1 MKFSSENVLFYFF
14 QRQFL
19 QLCSKYASEQIIVK
33 IECSK
38 HQKLF
43 KTMITNIF
51 QDIYCR
57 AHKTATLTPIQ
68 HIVLGPRAVICMHLC
83 LCKTLS
89 QDCPHGEIRHAHPF
103 LKSWQSQH
111 HFVNLC
117 QNKNNQSDSTGQ
129 PKLLTLCCVY
139 TLPNLTL

>member
-1 MKFSSENVLFYFF
+1 MKKFSTENVLFHFF

-19 QLCSKYASEQIIVK
+19 QVCSKYASEQIIVK

-68 HIVLGPRAVICMHLC
+68 YIVLGPRAVICMHLC
-83 LCKTLS
+83 LCNTLS
-89 QDCPHGEIRHAHPF
+89 QDCPHGEVAFSNSAIN
-103 LKSWQSQH
+103 KK
-111 HFVNLC
+111 NCEIKIC
-117 QNKNNQSDSTGQ
+117 QIASFMSTMC
-129 PKLLTLCCVY
+129 KWHLMISFTHSRSVY
-139 TLPNLTL
+139 YV